1 MVKCLSRQDLCLP
14 LHLHCVSYVTA
25 MLCMP
30 SIWAARPDSPAGAD
44 SKYPKPT
51 AMLFSVIPA
60 TPHFNRTSV
69 VCPFPLLPPCRP
81 SLSQSLY
88 LTWVVFKFDWTA
100 EAVRAKGLIAAGELD
115 IELEDDVLADLPLD
129 KLDREWDRDRD

>member
-1 MVKCLSRQDLCLP
+1 
-14 LHLHCVSYVTA
+14 

-30 SIWAARPDSPAGAD
+30 SIRAARPDSPAGAD
-44 SKYPKPT
+44 SKYPKLTP
-51 AMLFSVIPA
+51 MLFSVIPS

-69 VCPFPLLPPCRP
+69 VCPFPLLPPCHP